1 MNKKV
6 IVIGAAIGV
15 ALVLL
20 VAACSGPVQT
30 APVAYVQ
37 PPQPPVMNA
46 VPQAPVTV
54 VQAAPASHDGFF
66 TGMLMGH
73 LMSGGGAGGVTRNT
87 TVINK
92 SYTNVTRPPY
102 VTPRTS
108 YSYSAPSRSS
118 PTGWSRSSSFGAFR
132 GGRR

>member
-1 MNKKV
+1 MNKKLV
-6 IVIGAAIGV
+6 VIGAAIGV
-15 ALVLL
+15 TLALL

-54 VQAAPASHDGFF
+54 VQTAPASHDGFF

-73 LMSGGGAGGVTRNT
+73 LMSGGGGGGVTRNT

-102 VTPRTS
+102 VAPRTTYSRPS
-108 YSYSAPSRSS
+108 YSY
-118 PTGWSRSSSFGAFR
+118 SRSSSFGSFR